1 MPSDPAFMLSHAL
14 AYARDGIPVFP
25 CWERDETEDEFQER
39 KQRTPLAAHERMKR
53 KYGKNPRTRHGYL
66 DATTDEDQIRRWWRQ
81 WPDAAIGVPT
91 GPSIGMW
98 VLDVDL
104 PKREGDDDGRR
115 TLADLEAIH
124 GALPATREQRTGS
137 GGRQLFFA
145 WEEGRHIPNSAGNKL
160 GRKLDVR
167 GQGGYVILPP
177 SLHPCGGR
185 YEWISDTY
193 EPAAAPEW
201 IVAMV
206 EKKPEPK
213 HERTDWQERPTPPG
227 YGAAALEGEARKVAS
242 APQGER
248 NHTLNTAAFSMGTL
262 IGGRV
267 LDRPEVE
274 RVLLDAARA
283 CGLSE
288 DEAMTTMRSG
298 LDAGEAK
305 PRTAPER
312 PREERGQ
319 ERSSAG
325 QETTKPRLGFHA
337 VADLL
342 RQPSP
347 PRWLIRGHLD
357 ACSLSSIFGSSGSMK
372 TFVALDIG
380 LCLATG
386 IDWHGNAIGDRGG
399 VIYVCGEGLAGI
411 NKRLMAWFLEH
422 PDADP
427 KQTPFFV
434 SDAPV
439 PFLNPDAL
447 LDAKKSIKALVAL
460 HGYPKLII
468 VDTLAR
474 NFGPG
479 DESKTP
485 DMCAFVDALTEISKL
500 FDCAVMVVHH
510 TGLADANRARGNS
523 SLRGALD
530 WEYKLD
536 TKDSLRVLS
545 CAKSKDFIEPNP
557 IAFEPVSIDTGW
569 RDDEGQPVTSLVMRK
584 SEEPVEKETSK
595 KSKPLTGA
603 NRVAYFALREL
614 STAGDIVG
622 ASALGVPLEDWRAE
636 CYNRSITPS
645 TEQNAKRQA
654 FRRAVTYLRDN
665 GLIKTENDLY
675 WPADLP
681 WFQPKALPALRDVT
695 KRDSCHAPTPDVSVT
710 LRDTPLFIEG
720 VTSRCHVTGAD
731 QEEEENTLLDI
742 PAHEQSDEVA
752 AHG

>member
-1 MPSDPAFMLSHAL
+1 MPSEDPTAMLSHAL
-14 AYARDGIPVFP
+14 NYARQGIPVFP
-25 CWERDETEDEFQER
+25 CWERDETDDEFFER
-39 KQRTPLAAHERMKR
+39 QQHTPIAYHEKMRR
-53 KYGKNPRTRHGYL
+53 KYGKNPRTKQGYL
-66 DATTDEDQIRRWWRQ
+66 DATTDETQVRQWWRR
-81 WPDAAIGVPT
+81 WPDASIGAPT
-91 GPSIGMW
+91 GPAIGMW

-104 PKREGDDDGRR
+104 PKKDGDHDGRE
-115 TLADLEAIH
+115 TLAGLEAIH
-124 GALPATREQRTGS
+124 GALPATLEQRTGS

-185 YEWISDTY
+185 YEWTG
-193 EPAAAPEW
+193 EENQPAAAPEW
-201 IVAMV
+201 IVSMV

-213 HERTDWQERPTPPG
+213 QERTDWQERPTPPG
-227 YGAAALEGEARKVAS
+227 YGPAALRDEAQKVAS
-242 APQGER
+242 APEGER

-312 PREERGQ
+312 PKEEKRQ
-319 ERSSAG
+319 ERS
-325 QETTKPRLGFHA
+325 EDKPRKRLIFHA

-342 RQPSP
+342 RQPTP
-347 PRWLIRGHLD
+347 PRWLVRDYLD
-357 ACSLSSIFGSSGSMK
+357 AGSLSCIFGPSGSTK
-372 TFVALDIG
+372 TFVALDMG

-386 IDWHGNAIGDRGG
+386 TKWHGQAIGDPGG

-447 LDAKKSIKALVAL
+447 FEARESIKALVTL
-460 HGYPKLII
+460 HGKPKLII

-479 DESKTP
+479 DENKTP
-485 DMCAFVDALTEISKL
+485 DMCAFVDALTETSKL

-510 TGLADANRARGNS
+510 TGLADANRARGS
-523 SLRGALD
+523 SSFKGALD
-530 WEYKLD
+530 WEYKLEI
-536 TKDSLRVLS
+536 KESLRVLS
-545 CAKSKDFIEPNP
+545 CAKSKDFLEPKD

-584 SEEPVEKETSK
+584 SEEPVEKETRK

-681 WFQPKALPALRDVT
+681 FFQPKALQALRDVT

-742 PAHEQSDEVA
+742 PAPEQSDEVA